1 MFHAVSLKIA
11 ARNVCYLSVFNSHCG
26 SREWPAIEDRQL
38 GNRLS
43 RCVDGEY
50 LFTPAHGSLE
60 DTNFAPCDDVQTMAR
75 LAFREQQFSRTEELA
90 HRAGGERLQL
100 GLRKAREQRGFAEDC
115 GEVDAFSGHSE
126 ILAARLKSLHRLPI
140 VRFHRFMNPQINTTD
155 FDERPFI
162 AIWEVTQACDLAC
175 VHCRASAQPDRDP
188 MELSTDEGK
197 HLIDQIA
204 AMRVPVF
211 VLTGGDPI
219 KRRDLFE
226 LIAHARSV
234 NVRVS
239 LTPSATPLLT
249 RDIVARLKEAG
260 LARLAVSMD
269 GASAGTHD
277 AFRGL
282 SGSFARTLDAV
293 RWANEVGL
301 PVQIN
306 TTFSRRNIAE
316 IDTIVALMKSLSITL
331 WSVFFLVPTG
341 RGKLNDLL
349 NADEFEV
356 LFGKIYSLSKTAGFD
371 IKTTEAQ
378 HYRRFLLQH
387 RVAERRDGT
396 AVVGAQE
403 KAADAI
409 GRAPRGLN
417 DGKGFVF
424 ISHRGEVFP
433 SGFLPLSAGSIR
445 QQDLEVIYRESPL
458 FQDLR
463 NTSKLEG
470 KCGACEFKAICG
482 GSRSRA
488 YALTGNP
495 FAEEPCCS
503 YVPKGYIQPA
513 QQVKKATT
521 LHVLQGA

>member
-1 MFHAVSLKIA
+1 
-11 ARNVCYLSVFNSHCG
+11 
-26 SREWPAIEDRQL
+26 
-38 GNRLS
+38 
-43 RCVDGEY
+43 
-50 LFTPAHGSLE
+50 
-60 DTNFAPCDDVQTMAR
+60 
-75 LAFREQQFSRTEELA
+75 
-90 HRAGGERLQL
+90 
-100 GLRKAREQRGFAEDC
+100 
-115 GEVDAFSGHSE
+115 
-126 ILAARLKSLHRLPI
+126 
-140 VRFHRFMNPQINTTD
+140 MNPQIQTVD
-155 FDERPFI
+155 FNECPFI

-175 VHCRASAQPDRDP
+175 VHCRASAQPDRHP
-188 MELSTDEGK
+188 EELTTAEGK
-197 HLIDQIA
+197 QLIDQIA
-204 AMRVPVF
+204 SWKVPVF

-219 KRRDLFE
+219 KRPDLFE
-226 LIAHARSV
+226 LIGYARSV
-234 NVRVS
+234 GVRVS

-249 RDIVARLKEAG
+249 REVIVRLKEAG

-269 GASAGTHD
+269 GASATTHD

-306 TTFSRRNIAE
+306 TTFSRRNIGE
-316 IDTIVALMKSLSITL
+316 IDEIVALMEKLRITL

-349 NADEFEV
+349 SADEFESV
-356 LFGKIYSLSKTAGFD
+356 FEKLHQLSKSATFD

-378 HYRRFLLQH
+378 HYRRFILQKK
-387 RVAERRDGT
+387 VAEKRTGT
-396 AVVGAQE
+396 IHVETRVSTDE
-403 KAADAI
+403 I

-424 ISHRGEVFP
+424 ISHKGEVFP

-445 QQDLEVIYRESPL
+445 NQSLESIYRDSPL
-458 FQDLR
+458 FRNLR
-463 NTSKLEG
+463 DTSQLEG
-470 KCGACEFKAICG
+470 KCGACEFKQICG

-495 FAEEPCCS
+495 SSEEPCCA
-503 YVPKGYIQPA
+503 YIPKGYEPTEHQTR
-513 QQVKKATT
+513 KAT